1 MGYIYLAGTIFFTL
15 FGQILIKWRMDHHNN
30 VPIAMLDKFAYMF
43 KLLLDPFIL
52 LGLIS
57 ASLASILWLLVLTKF
72 ELSYAYPFTG
82 ANYVFILIFSYYLFH
97 ESISWTNMVGVALI
111 VLGIVIS
118 SR

>member
-1 MGYIYLAGTIFFTL
+1 MGYVYIAGTIFLTV
-15 FGQILIKWRMDHHNN
+15 FGQLLIKWRMDQQNN
-30 VPIAMLDKFAYMF
+30 LPIAPMEKFIYMF

-57 ASLASILWLLVLTKF
+57 AFVASLLWMLVLTKF

-82 ANYVFILIFSYYLFH
+82 ATYVFILISSYYLFH
-97 ESISWTNMVGVALI
+97 ESISWTNMVGVSLI